1 MAIDLS
7 RVRDTSATAR
17 RFENIKT
24 IISTL
29 RQCEMTRVDIQA
41 LLHFS
46 PSGARKYVRELV
58 NAGVMVVSHIE
69 PVPRA
74 SNKARDGQVHHF
86 KLTDDE
92 EIIANVLALVVKES
106 NNKTKEEKPKERVL
120 SGDPT
125 RHFHIVSDDTYYAV
139 KVPHKRIPAPDPVL
153 AHLFGRAQ
161 VEA

>member
-29 RQCEMTRVDIQA
+29 RERTLTRVDVQA
-41 LLHFS
+41 LLAFS
-46 PSGARKYVRELV
+46 PSGSRKYVRELV
-58 NAGVMVVSHIE
+58 SAGVMVIAHTEEVARI
-69 PVPRA
+69 
-74 SNKARDGQVHHF
+74 SNKGHIQLDHHF

-120 SGDPT
+120 TGDPS
-125 RHFHIVSDDTYYAV
+125 RHFHIISDDTYYAV

-153 AHLFGRAQ
+153 AHLFGLAQ
-161 VEA
+161 VEV